1 MGHIYNLNTQKVEV
15 LRVRNPRVIN
25 STTMSSR
32 FKASPEYRR
41 ICLKKKKKR
50 YVIPKDEKCQSKSKA
65 N

>member
-1 MGHIYNLNTQKVEV
+1 MEV

-41 ICLKKKKKR
+41 ICLKKKKR